1 LSQGEGEIFGIN
13 IADLTKEE
21 KILLESLLVADNAGT
36 FEWADKLAQDF
47 GASREELNNLVY
59 ESLNTQ
65 LNTINES
72 IDNFISEIENV
83 SSKNKSGFSMEEAKK
98 YSSLIG
104 KDLWDTFKIENGL
117 IVLNDLNDYIDEYY
131 ANLQNKNLELIE

>member
-1 LSQGEGEIFGIN
+1 
-13 IADLTKEE
+13 
-21 KILLESLLVADNAGT
+21 LLVADNAGT

-83 SSKNKSGFSMEEAKK
+83 SSKNESGFSMEEAKK

-117 IVLNDLNDYIDEYY
+117 IVLNDLNGYIDEYY
-131 ANLQNKNLELIE
+131 TNLQNKNLELIE